1 MKQHILITL
10 ASVLFASAAE
20 AGMSMMSD
28 YDAKNP
34 VALQQILEYGKTP
47 EELEHFT
54 WNDDYTINLQCK
66 KRSVRP
72 LHPQWVFLFQLKEKQ
87 PSKLKSCWNKILKGL
102 SKEQDAGLVLPI
114 EDVLLAHKVRK
125 LYYTPSKR
133 QLQVGSQKKRLRLL
147 CSV

>member
-1 MKQHILITL
+1 MTLRTVPQDQEILDQFFSL
-10 ASVLFASAAE
+10 SARPSLEKVAWLF
-20 AGMSMMSD
+20 GM
-28 YDAKNP
+28 
-34 VALQQILEYGKTP
+34 VAVYGKTP

-125 LYYTPSKR
+125 LYYTPTKR
-133 QLQVGSQKKRLRLL
+133 HAPSGFQKKQSRLL

>member
-1 MKQHILITL
+1 MTLRTVPQDQEILDQFFSL
-10 ASVLFASAAE
+10 SARPSLEKVAWLF
-20 AGMSMMSD
+20 GM
-28 YDAKNP
+28 
-34 VALQQILEYGKTP
+34 VAVYGKAP

-87 PSKLKSCWNKILKGL
+87 PPKLKSCWNKILKGL

-133 QLQVGSQKKRLRLL
+133 QWPVASQKKRSHLL

>member
-1 MKQHILITL
+1 MTLRTVPQDQEILDQFFSL
-10 ASVLFASAAE
+10 SARPSLEKGAWLF
-20 AGMSMMSD
+20 GMV
-28 YDAKNP
+28 P
-34 VALQQILEYGKTP
+34 VYGTTP

-87 PSKLKSCWNKILKGL
+87 PPKLKSCWNKILKGL

-133 QLQVGSQKKRLRLL
+133 QWQVGSQKKRSRLL

>member
-1 MKQHILITL
+1 MTLRTVPQDQEILDQFFSL
-10 ASVLFASAAE
+10 SARPSLEKVAWLF
-20 AGMSMMSD
+20 GM
-28 YDAKNP
+28 
-34 VALQQILEYGKTP
+34 VAVYGKIP

-133 QLQVGSQKKRLRLL
+133 QWPVASQKKRSRLL

>member
-1 MKQHILITL
+1 M
-10 ASVLFASAAE
+10 
-20 AGMSMMSD
+20 
-28 YDAKNP
+28 
-34 VALQQILEYGKTP
+34 VAVYGKTP